1 MVRSLHTDL
10 GTEWNSSSL
19 ELSSSHVFPSALQ
32 THQVDGQVAPSLT
45 LRSLESLITMQAV
58 TGTLKNHV
66 RTSLQGPSG
75 SSAKGTRL
83 QKT

>member
-1 MVRSLHTDL
+1 MRSLHTDL

-45 LRSLESLITMQAV
+45 LRSLESLITMQALC
-58 TGTLKNHV
+58 GRHSEKSCAQA
-66 RTSLQGPSG
+66 TSGAISV
-75 SSAKGTRL
+75 SRKGKSL
-83 QKT
+83 F